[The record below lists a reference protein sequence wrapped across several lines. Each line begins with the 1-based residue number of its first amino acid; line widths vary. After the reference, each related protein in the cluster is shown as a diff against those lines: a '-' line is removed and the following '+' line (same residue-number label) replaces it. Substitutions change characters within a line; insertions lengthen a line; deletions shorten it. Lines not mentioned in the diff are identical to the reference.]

1 MIEISLYA
9 KYNDIF
15 CSKKIEPNLKHKL
28 MNIYRLYTSS
38 NKLANEKNYNKMH
51 KIADKYLSNAT

>member
-1 MIEISLYA
+1 MEISLYA

-15 CSKKIEPNLKHKL
+15 CNKKIDSKVKHKL
-28 MNIYRLYTSS
+28 MNLYRLYVSS
-38 NKLANEKNYNKMH
+38 KRLANEKNYNKMH